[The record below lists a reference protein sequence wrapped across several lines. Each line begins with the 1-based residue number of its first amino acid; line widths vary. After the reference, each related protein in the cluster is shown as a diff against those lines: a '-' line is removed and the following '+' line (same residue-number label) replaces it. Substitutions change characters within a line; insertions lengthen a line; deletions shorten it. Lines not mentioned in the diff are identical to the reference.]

1 MNAAILLTPQ
11 AEPCREGDF
20 RSTRLP
26 LWALSSGQA
35 ESCEDLGS
43 TVEGMMTHEPGIR
56 EGAPSITREPLA
68 HVDKDGRPHLLIDH
82 LHAVAELAR
91 EFGRRV
97 GAADHARLAGLWH
110 DLGKYAGNF
119 QKMIREENGFEAH
132 IEGDTSGPR
141 DHSTAGAIHAVQRL
155 GPAGRIIAFAIAGHH
170 AGLPNAQG
178 GEGRSL
184 VDRLE
189 LSERL
194 DAALR
199 GGAPRE
205 VLDQAPLEVPNHIRQ
220 DARLLELWTRLVFSA
235 LCDADCLDT
244 ESFFDVNRAALRG
257 SAISIAELR
266 RRLDKHL
273 DAIETSAPPTEV
285 NRLRAEVRRACADA
299 AVLTPGAFSL
309 TVPTGGGKTLAA
321 MAFALAHA
329 EQHGMDRVIVA
340 IPFTSIIEQSARAY
354 RSAFGEDGAVLEHHS
369 AIDPYRETPR
379 SRVASENWDAPVIVT
394 TNVQLFESLLANRPA
409 ASAPRP
415 SPHSRRAL
423 D

>member
-1 MNAAILLTPQ
+1 
-11 AEPCREGDF
+11 
-20 RSTRLP
+20 
-26 LWALSSGQA
+26 
-35 ESCEDLGS
+35 
-43 TVEGMMTHEPGIR
+43 MMTHEPGIR

-82 LHAVAELAR
+82 LHAVAELAC

-205 VLDQAPLEVPNHIRQ
+205 VLDQAPLEVPNHVRQ

-235 LCDADCLDT
+235 LCDADFLD
-244 ESFFDVNRAALRG
+244 
-257 SAISIAELR
+257 
-266 RRLDKHL
+266 
-273 DAIETSAPPTEV
+273 
-285 NRLRAEVRRACADA
+285 
-299 AVLTPGAFSL
+299 
-309 TVPTGGGKTLAA
+309 
-321 MAFALAHA
+321 
-329 EQHGMDRVIVA
+329 
-340 IPFTSIIEQSARAY
+340 
-354 RSAFGEDGAVLEHHS
+354 
-369 AIDPYRETPR
+369 
-379 SRVASENWDAPVIVT
+379 
-394 TNVQLFESLLANRPA
+394 
-409 ASAPRP
+409 
-415 SPHSRRAL
+415 
-423 D
+423 